1 MYPGIFSCLTTRL
14 DAIKILSQQIGM
26 SEDAAS
32 NNFAKMCPLP
42 KGGFMLNPL
51 LFKMDVGCKPPS
63 VSRFSGSRVLPVCT
77 VGPTWDFLLSP
88 NSFLSE
94 VQGSTPRPCSFSI
107 SEEQNTITASCLC
120 DYFSNLCQWIVSCF
134 VAREHVLSHLDSFT
148 NSPNETMQ

>member
-94 VQGSTPRPCSFSI
+94 VQGSILRVPQSLHRHLQSGTSVVWREYVCSIRIPHYDIEKKST
-107 SEEQNTITASCLC
+107 SSYSVNNAHEQ
-120 DYFSNLCQWIVSCF
+120 
-134 VAREHVLSHLDSFT
+134 LDQRHSD
-148 NSPNETMQ
+148 